1 MNWILIIVLA
11 VLALSAF
18 VGYHKGMLR
27 IIYSLVSWIVVL
39 AFVSWATPQIN
50 LYLLENTVIYDR
62 IEEYCE
68 GTIRESSSE
77 QVEMTQQEAEEA
89 LAEELGSDDLLANLG
104 VSVPDSVMDG
114 ILEKTADATETFLDE
129 SGIYAAIAEGLAT
142 FILEG
147 IAFLVALVLA
157 WLVVHIISQL
167 LGIVSKIPVIKGLN
181 RTLGFFVGVIYGFLI
196 VWLGFYIIALGSAS
210 EMGQV
215 VVSYIYENPFLTFLY
230 ENNLVLTMIL
240 KFF

>member
-1 MNWILIIVLA
+1 MNWVLIIVLA

-27 IIYSLVSWIVVL
+27 IVYSLISWMIVL
-39 AFVSWATPQIN
+39 AFVSWAKPQIN
-50 LYLLENTVIYDR
+50 LYLLENTVIFDR

-68 GTIRESSSE
+68 GVIRVSSSE
-77 QVEMTQQEAEEA
+77 QVEMTQQQTEDV
-89 LAEELGSDDLLANLG
+89 LLEELGSDDMLAELG
-104 VSVPDSVMDG
+104 VSVPESVLNG
-114 ILEKTADATETFLDE
+114 IMEKTAGATETFLDE
-129 SGIYAAIAEGLAT
+129 SGLYTAIAEGLAN

-147 IAFLVALVLA
+147 ISFLVALVMA

-167 LGIVSKIPVIKGLN
+167 LGIVSRIPVIKGLN
-181 RTLGFFVGVIYGFLI
+181 RTLGLLVGTIYGFMI
-196 VWLGFYIIALGSAS
+196 VWLGFYVTALGSAS

-215 VVSYIYENPFLTFLY
+215 IVSYIYENAFLTFLY
-230 ENNLVLTMIL
+230 ENNIVLTMIM

>member
-77 QVEMTQQEAEEA
+77 QVEMTQQEVEEA
-89 LAEELGSDDLLANLG
+89 LVEELGSEDLLANLG

-129 SGIYAAIAEGLAT
+129 SGIYAAVAEGLAT

>member
-89 LAEELGSDDLLANLG
+89 LVEELGSEDLLANLG

-129 SGIYAAIAEGLAT
+129 SGIYAAIAGGLAT

>member
-89 LAEELGSDDLLANLG
+89 LVEELGSDDLLANLG

-114 ILEKTADATETFLDE
+114 ILEKTADATEMFLDE
-129 SGIYAAIAEGLAT
+129 SGIYAAVAEGLAT

>member
-89 LAEELGSDDLLANLG
+89 LVEELGSDDLLANLG

>member
-89 LAEELGSDDLLANLG
+89 LVEELGSDDLLANLG

-129 SGIYAAIAEGLAT
+129 SGIYAAVAEGLAT

>member
-1 MNWILIIVLA
+1 MNWVLIIVLA
-11 VLALSAF
+11 VLAISAF

-50 LYLLENTVIYDR
+50 FYLLENTVIFDR

-68 GTIRESSSE
+68 GTIRASSSE
-77 QVEMTQQEAEEA
+77 QVEVPQQQTEAALLEELESDDI
-89 LAEELGSDDLLANLG
+89 LAELG
-104 VSVPDSVMDG
+104 VSVPEPVWNG
-114 ILEKTADATETFLDE
+114 IMEKTAGATETFLDE
-129 SGIYAAIAEGLAT
+129 SGIYTAIAEGLAT

-147 IAFLVALVLA
+147 ISFLVALVMA

-167 LGIVSKIPVIKGLN
+167 LGVVSRIPVIKGVN
-181 RTLGFFVGVIYGFLI
+181 RTLGFLVGMVYGFMI
-196 VWLGFYIIALGSAS
+196 VWLGFYVTALGSAS

-215 VVSYIYENPFLTFLY
+215 VVSYIYENAFLTFLY
-230 ENNLVLTMIL
+230 ENNLVLTTIL